1 MYKQTQIRL
10 RSVEASLSAAASD
23 RDSLQAKAR
32 LLENTVE
39 ELHSKLSDET
49 TGRRL
54 AEQSV
59 GTLRLQLEDMKND
72 KVCIFSFLGGN
83 YTLRKYI

>member
-1 MYKQTQIRL
+1 
-10 RSVEASLSAAASD
+10 VEASLAAAASD
-23 RDSLQAKAR
+23 RDSMQAKCR

-39 ELHSKLSDET
+39 ELQSKLSDES

-54 AEQSV
+54 VEQSL

-72 KVCIFSFLGGN
+72 KVCTLCDILKSRYFLFLTPSFCQQRN
-83 YTLRKYI
+83 IQM

>member
-1 MYKQTQIRL
+1 
-10 RSVEASLSAAASD
+10 VEASLAAAASD
-23 RDSLQAKAR
+23 RDSMQAKCR
-32 LLENTVE
+32 LLENTVQ
-39 ELHSKLSDET
+39 ELQSKLSDES

-72 KVCIFSFLGGN
+72 KVYKSCDI
-83 YTLRKYI
+83 